1 MKTASVVI
9 GANYGDEGK
18 GLMTDYYAHAAG
30 HALVVRFNGGAQ
42 AGHTV
47 TTPDARRHVFSH
59 IGSGNFAGAETF
71 LSRFFVCNP
80 LLFRKEHD
88 ALAELTP
95 IHAIHVDDASPV
107 TTPYDMMI
115 NQIAEDLRGNTRHGS
130 CGMGFGETIERT
142 LHAPLALYYR
152 DLADKAGLKDKL
164 RVIRAEWLP
173 QRLAKLGFP
182 AMPEKWQARV
192 YSDAL
197 LDKFI
202 EDADFF
208 RATTRPAHEGFL
220 SGTSLPVVFEGAQGL
235 MLDQDRGQFPHVTRS
250 NTGIRN
256 VLALAAESGLDALD
270 VTYGTRAYLTRHG
283 AGPLAGELA
292 SPPFAG
298 IVDKTNVLNEW
309 QGRLRF
315 ALLDITTL
323 AKYIR
328 HDLSDNRSLKIRHG
342 VAVTCLDQA
351 DDVVRFMENGREK
364 ALPQDEFVN
373 AISRATGASFIME
386 SRGPARNTI
395 TPHQRAAA

>member
-47 TTPDARRHVFSH
+47 TTPDGRRHVFSH
-59 IGSGNFAGAETF
+59 IGSGNFAGAETL

-95 IHAIHVDDASPV
+95 IHVDGASPV

-115 NQIAEDLRGNTRHGS
+115 NQIAEDLRGNGRHGS

-142 LHAPLALYYR
+142 QHAPLALNYR
-152 DLADKAGLKDKL
+152 DLAGRAALKDKL
-164 RVIRAEWLP
+164 RLIRAEWLP

-208 RATTRPAHEGFL
+208 RATTRPAPEGFL
-220 SGTSLPVVFEGAQGL
+220 AGTSLPVVFEGAQGL

-250 NTGIRN
+250 NTGIKN
-256 VLALAAESGLDALD
+256 VLALAAENGFDALD

-283 AGPLAGELA
+283 AGPLAGELP

-309 QGRLRF
+309 QGCLRF
-315 ALLDITTL
+315 ALLDIATL

-328 HDLSDNRSLKIRHG
+328 DDLSDNRSLKIRHG
-342 VAVTCLDQA
+342 VSVTCLDQA
-351 DDVVRFMENGREK
+351 DDVVRFLEDGQERSL
-364 ALPQDEFVN
+364 AQDEFTA
-373 AISRATGASFIME
+373 AIARVTGAAFIME
-386 SRGPARNTI
+386 SRGPSRNTV
-395 TPHQRAAA
+395 TPHQKAAA